1 MSEEV
6 DAGTAPQNIRAR
18 RRGGC
23 LRRLIIFA
31 LLAAIVLFVAADY
44 VFNLRS
50 NATYLAFRSSKAP
63 LEAKLSG
70 GTWKPVSSLSVAEL
84 DHALVSHVQTPHA
97 SWKTLRVRRAAS
109 GITQKAVQSLFAA
122 EVCVVEL
129 SPTQYFFST
138 SFRANL
144 VPTTARERRE
154 AEDASFAVTANFR
167 EPNGK
172 PLGLVMH
179 EGQQVNRPF
188 PAWTGYFFVK
198 AGKPWF
204 GPKSLFEEAPGV
216 LQEAAQV
223 YPSLMKNH
231 TVFNYVDLAPNKFF
245 DGDRVTFR
253 SLAGMR
259 QDGTIVFI
267 LSGNGGMMDVAE
279 IAALAQKLNVQHA
292 TLLDGGR
299 ALQYSLKLGRT
310 SHHFTAFN
318 TLLDLDWKG
327 FEPERSPVFIVAKP
341 APTHDAAATS
351 QN

>member
-1 MSEEV
+1 MNPKQP
-6 DAGTAPQNIRAR
+6 DDPAPRMLPVK

-31 LLAAIVLFVAADY
+31 LLAAVVLFIAGDY

-50 NATYLAFRSSKAP
+50 NATYLAFRYSKAP
-63 LEAKLSG
+63 LEARLSG
-70 GTWKPVSSLSVAEL
+70 GAWKAVSSLTVSEL
-84 DHALVSHVQTPHA
+84 DHALVTRAQAPGA
-97 SWKTLRVRRAAS
+97 AWKMLAVRRPAS
-109 GITQKAVQSLFAA
+109 GLTQTAVQAVFDARVS
-122 EVCVVEL
+122 VVEL
-129 SPTQYFFST
+129 SPAHFFFST

-144 VPTTARERRE
+144 VPTTARERRT

-172 PLGLVMH
+172 PLGLVIH
-179 EGQQVNRPF
+179 EGQQVNRAF

-204 GPKSLFEEAPGV
+204 GPKSLFEEAPGI

-245 DGDRVTFR
+245 NGDKVTFR

-341 APTHDAAATS
+341 LSRP
-351 QN
+351 